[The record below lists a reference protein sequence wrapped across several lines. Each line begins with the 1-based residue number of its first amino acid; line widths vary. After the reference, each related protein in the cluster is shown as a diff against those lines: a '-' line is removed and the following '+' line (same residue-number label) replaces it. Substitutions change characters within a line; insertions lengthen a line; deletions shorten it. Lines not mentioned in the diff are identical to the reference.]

1 MPCDRLA
8 KKILPTPILM
18 AMVRNGISS
27 HHFDILPLSKE
38 IKMKVSLARKTLMN
52 EPSKY
57 GDAKVV
63 V

>member
-8 KKILPTPILM
+8 KKILPTPFLM
-18 AMVRNGISS
+18 AMVWNGISS

>member
-1 MPCDRLA
+1 MPCDRFA
-8 KKILPTPILM
+8 KKILPTPFLM

-38 IKMKVSLARKTLMN
+38 IKMKVSLACRTLII
-52 EPSKY
+52 EQSKY